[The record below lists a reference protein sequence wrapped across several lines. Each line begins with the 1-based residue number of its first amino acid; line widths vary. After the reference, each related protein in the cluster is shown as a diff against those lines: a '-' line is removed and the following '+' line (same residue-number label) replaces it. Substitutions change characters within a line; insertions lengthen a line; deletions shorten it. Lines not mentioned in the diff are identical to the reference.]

1 MEHLSVLIVG
11 GGVAGLHTAMRL
23 DEAGQKSIK
32 LFESRP
38 EVGGRIQ
45 TTRDENGKPLFNN
58 FAWRIQN
65 TNITMLALVKELG
78 VEIRLQVTPTYAE
91 KPPSSLKSGKPLQKP
106 SKGVDPT
113 PKGRAPLSA
122 YATQS
127 LTSTTT
133 ADKQDRESGYAG
145 HSSLIS
151 FPNETT
157 ATKYYVVSN
166 GMNEIVHKLAERLP
180 QGVVHTNHR
189 CKDVKKLTDGRYQV
203 DIVVRTVLPG
213 KKDTYKMVSYTCD
226 TLVLAVPPRSLR
238 GFTVA
243 KEGGLLPVLSA
254 VNESRLMHIYAW
266 SSSKNA
272 PDRSDVKDR
281 IYEGFE
287 DSILQQ
293 VVSGD
298 YGPNGVFQAA
308 YASGRFER
316 VWRELQFQ
324 GPDIVKNEVEKQ
336 LAMIDLPRLK
346 NIEIDKV
353 QICTGVVHHWQQE
366 AHVNGKTKEDLMN
379 MAVYPSPVRLPR
391 LYLIGEAFS
400 SKQAWTEGALL
411 TSMLAV
417 EHIKNNPLTS
427 ASKYAQPIKKKRRK
441 KGGNQMVYNGIVVD
455 VSQWYKR
462 HPGGFGPISGHGNED
477 ISELF
482 DNYHAGWTAPL
493 ATLFGL
499 QSGVVEE

>member
-1 MEHLSVLIVG
+1 MQHLSVLIVG

-23 DEAGQKSIK
+23 DESGVKSVK

-58 FAWRIQN
+58 FAWRIEN
-65 TNITMLALVKELG
+65 TNVNMLALVKELG
-78 VEIRLQVTPTYAE
+78 VEIRLQVTPTDAE

-151 FPNETT
+151 FPGETT

-180 QGVVHTNHR
+180 QGVVNTNQR
-189 CKDVKKLTDGRYQV
+189 CKDVKKLADGKYQV
-203 DIVVRTVLPG
+203 DIVVRTPG
-213 KKDTYKMVSYTCD
+213 KETYKMVSYTCD
-226 TLVLAVPPRSLR
+226 TLVLAAPPRSLR

-243 KEGGLLPVLSA
+243 KEGLLPVLSA
-254 VNESRLMHIYAW
+254 VDESRLMHIYAW
-266 SSSKNA
+266 SSSENV

-308 YASGRFER
+308 YACGRFER

-324 GPDIVKNEVEKQ
+324 GPDIVKKEVEKQ

-346 NIEIDKV
+346 GIEIDKV
-353 QICTGVVHHWQQE
+353 QICTGIVHHWQQE
-366 AHVNGKTKEDLMN
+366 AHVNGKTKEELMT
-379 MAVYPSPVRLPR
+379 MAVYPSPIQLPR
-391 LYLIGEAFS
+391 LHLIGEAFS
-400 SKQAWTEGALL
+400 SKHAWTEGALL
-411 TSMLAV
+411 TSILAV
-417 EHIKNNPLTS
+417 DYIKNKKLTS
-427 ASKYAQPIKKKRRK
+427 VSKFAQPIKKHRRK
-441 KGGNQMVYNGIVVD
+441 KNGNEMVYNGLVVD
-455 VSQWYKR
+455 ISQWRDR

-477 ISELF
+477 ITELF

-493 ATLFGL
+493 ATIFGL